1 MARVNKPKH
10 YENIVSFELAKL
22 LRQNGFPQDTNRWG
36 RSTDACHHYYNHLG
50 ELDGDAIHTLKYVA
64 HKEEIPEEVALVAAP
79 THEAVCNWLRE
90 KNVHIHLH
98 YKIGQTPYQYQ
109 AYITNCI
116 GENSV
121 CEWDIGLT
129 NEDPVQLMDD
139 TIKYYFE
146 ELV

>member
-1 MARVNKPKH
+1 MARVNNPKH

-22 LRQNGFPQDTNRWG
+22 LRQNGFPQETNRWG
-36 RSTDACHHYYNHLG
+36 RGGSPSHHYYNHLG
-50 ELDGDAIHTLKYVA
+50 ELDGDAIHTMKYVA

-98 YKIGQTPYQYQ
+98 YKIGQTPYQYH

-129 NEDPVQLMDD
+129 NEDPVQLMDN

-146 ELV
+146 KLA